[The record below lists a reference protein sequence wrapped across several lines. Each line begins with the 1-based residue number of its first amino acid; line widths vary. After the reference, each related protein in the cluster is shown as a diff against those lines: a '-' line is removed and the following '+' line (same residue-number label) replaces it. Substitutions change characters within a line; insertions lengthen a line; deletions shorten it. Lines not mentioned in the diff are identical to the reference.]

1 MSSMIE
7 LLDVT
12 KVYGDKLAVDQLNL
26 DVKRGELFAFLGPNG
41 AGKTTTIKMLCG
53 LLFPT
58 KGTLRVGGFDI
69 RKEGDRA
76 RQIISYVPDQPFLYE
91 KLTGREFLEFI
102 MEMYAM
108 DLALGRQRIN
118 ELIKTFDLTG
128 FVDDLTESYSHG
140 MKQRTV
146 FAAALL
152 HQPEVLI
159 VDEPMV
165 GLDPKSQRLV
175 KDLMRQETA
184 RGATVFM
191 STHLLGDV
199 EELATRIGIV
209 HRGRLIGCGTLDT
222 LRKQAAHD
230 GSLEDVFLRLT
241 AEDPAPATAGP
252 AREPATTEGGLR

>member
-1 MSSMIE
+1 MIE
-7 LLDVT
+7 LFDVT
-12 KVYGDKLAVDQLNL
+12 KIYGDKLAVDQLTL
-26 DVKRGELFAFLGPNG
+26 EVKRGELFAFLGPNG

-58 KGTLRVGGFDI
+58 KGTLRVGGFDV
-69 RKEGDRA
+69 RTEGDKA

-102 MEMYAM
+102 MEMYGM
-108 DLALGRQRIN
+108 DAVLGRRRIG
-118 ELIKTFDLTG
+118 ELIDTFSLNT
-128 FVDDLTESYSHG
+128 FADDLTESYSHG

-175 KDLMRQETA
+175 KDLMRREIA
-184 RGATVFM
+184 RGVAVFM

-241 AEDPAPATAGP
+241 SEGEPMPNGVTAS
-252 AREPATTEGGLR
+252 ARGGNP

>member
-1 MSSMIE
+1 
-7 LLDVT
+7 
-12 KVYGDKLAVDQLNL
+12 
-26 DVKRGELFAFLGPNG
+26 
-41 AGKTTTIKMLCG
+41 
-53 LLFPT
+53 
-58 KGTLRVGGFDI
+58 
-69 RKEGDRA
+69 
-76 RQIISYVPDQPFLYE
+76 
-91 KLTGREFLEFI
+91 
-102 MEMYAM
+102 
-108 DLALGRQRIN
+108 
-118 ELIKTFDLTG
+118 
-128 FVDDLTESYSHG
+128 
-140 MKQRTV
+140 V

-175 KDLMRQETA
+175 KNLMRQEVA
-184 RGATVFM
+184 RGGTVFM

-241 AEDPAPATAGP
+241 AED
-252 AREPATTEGGLR
+252 EPAALTAKEAS

>member
-1 MSSMIE
+1 MIE
-7 LLDVT
+7 LNDVS
-12 KVYGDKLAVDQLNL
+12 KLYGDKLAVDGLTL
-26 DVKRGELFAFLGPNG
+26 TISRGELFAFLGPNG

-53 LLFPT
+53 LLFPSR
-58 KGTLRVGGFDI
+58 GTIRIGGYDVQ
-69 RKEGDRA
+69 KQGDLA

-102 MEMYAM
+102 HEMYGM
-108 DLALGRQRIN
+108 DPIQGRKRIE
-118 ELIKTFDLTG
+118 ELIEVFELDS

-175 KDLMRQETA
+175 KNLMRQEVA
-184 RGATVFM
+184 RGGTVFM

-241 AEDPAPATAGP
+241 AEE
-252 AREPATTEGGLR
+252 EPAGLMAKEAP

>member
-1 MSSMIE
+1 MIE
-7 LLDVT
+7 LNDVS
-12 KVYGDKLAVDQLNL
+12 KLYGDKLAVDGLTL
-26 DVKRGELFAFLGPNG
+26 TISRGELFAFLGPNG

-53 LLFPT
+53 LLFPSR
-58 KGTLRVGGFDI
+58 GTIRIGGYDVQ
-69 RKEGDRA
+69 KQGDLA

-102 MEMYAM
+102 HEMYGM
-108 DLALGRQRIN
+108 DSIQGRKRIE
-118 ELIKTFDLTG
+118 ELIEVFELDS

-175 KDLMRQETA
+175 KNLMRQEVA
-184 RGATVFM
+184 RGGTVFM

-241 AEDPAPATAGP
+241 AEE
-252 AREPATTEGGLR
+252 EPAGLTAKEAP

>member
-1 MSSMIE
+1 MHMSAMIE
-7 LLDVT
+7 LLEVT
-12 KVYGDKLAVDQLNL
+12 KIYGDKLAVDGLSL
-26 DVKRGELFAFLGPNG
+26 AVERGELFAFLGPNG

-58 KGTLRVGGFDI
+58 KGTLRVGGFDV
-69 RKEGDRA
+69 RKEGDKA
-76 RQIISYVPDQPFLYE
+76 RQIISYVPDQPYLYE

-102 MEMYAM
+102 REMYAM
-108 DLALGRQRIN
+108 DPTQGRQRIN
-118 ELIKTFDLTG
+118 MLIDTFGLNG

-152 HQPEVLI
+152 HQPDVLI

-175 KDLMRQETA
+175 KDLMRQEIA
-184 RGATVFM
+184 RGSTVFM

-209 HRGRLIGCGTLDT
+209 HQGKLIGCGSLDT
-222 LRKQAAHD
+222 LRKLAAHD

-241 AEDPAPATAGP
+241 AEEPPAPAP
-252 AREPATTEGGLR
+252 AKEGA

>member
-1 MSSMIE
+1 MIE
-7 LLDVT
+7 LLDVS
-12 KVYGDKLAVDQLNL
+12 KLYGDKLAVDGLTL
-26 DVKRGELFAFLGPNG
+26 TISRGELFAFLGPNG

-53 LLFPT
+53 LLFPSR
-58 KGTLRVGGFDI
+58 GTIRIGGYDVQ
-69 RKEGDRA
+69 KQGDLA

-102 MEMYAM
+102 REMYGM
-108 DLALGRQRIN
+108 DPVQGRKRID
-118 ELIKTFDLTG
+118 ELIDVFELDS

-175 KDLMRQETA
+175 KNLMRQEVA
-184 RGATVFM
+184 RGGTVFM

-241 AEDPAPATAGP
+241 AEE
-252 AREPATTEGGLR
+252 EPAELTAKGAP

>member
-1 MSSMIE
+1 MIE
-7 LLDVT
+7 LHDVS
-12 KVYGDKLAVDQLNL
+12 KLYGDKLAVDGLTL
-26 DVKRGELFAFLGPNG
+26 TISRGELFAFLGPNG

-53 LLFPT
+53 LLFPSR
-58 KGTLRVGGFDI
+58 GTIRIGGYDVQ
-69 RKEGDRA
+69 KQGDLA

-102 MEMYAM
+102 REMYGM
-108 DLALGRQRIN
+108 DPVQGRKRIA
-118 ELIKTFDLTG
+118 ELIEVFELDS

-175 KDLMRQETA
+175 KNLMRQEVA
-184 RGATVFM
+184 RGGTVFM

-241 AEDPAPATAGP
+241 AED
-252 AREPATTEGGLR
+252 EPAALTAKEAS

>member
-1 MSSMIE
+1 LSPMIE
-7 LLDVT
+7 LHDVS
-12 KVYGDKLAVDQLNL
+12 KLYGDKLAVDGLTL
-26 DVKRGELFAFLGPNG
+26 TISRGELFAFLGPNG

-53 LLFPT
+53 LLFPSR
-58 KGTLRVGGFDI
+58 GTIRIGGYDVQ
-69 RKEGDRA
+69 KQGDLA

-102 MEMYAM
+102 REMYGM
-108 DLALGRQRIN
+108 DPVQGRKRIA
-118 ELIKTFDLTG
+118 ELIEVFELDS

-175 KDLMRQETA
+175 KNLMRQEVA
-184 RGATVFM
+184 RGGTVFM

-241 AEDPAPATAGP
+241 AED
-252 AREPATTEGGLR
+252 EPAALTAKEAS

>member
-1 MSSMIE
+1 MSPMIE
-7 LLDVT
+7 LHDVS
-12 KVYGDKLAVDQLNL
+12 KLYGDKLAVDGLTL
-26 DVKRGELFAFLGPNG
+26 TISRGELFAFLGPNG

-53 LLFPT
+53 LLFPSR
-58 KGTLRVGGFDI
+58 GTIRIGGYDVQ
-69 RKEGDRA
+69 KQGDLA

-102 MEMYAM
+102 REMYGM
-108 DLALGRQRIN
+108 DPVQGRKRIA
-118 ELIKTFDLTG
+118 ELIEVFELDS

-175 KDLMRQETA
+175 KNLMRQEVA
-184 RGATVFM
+184 RGGTVFM

-241 AEDPAPATAGP
+241 AED
-252 AREPATTEGGLR
+252 EPAALTAKEAS